1 VAVVEVAVD
10 AATADDV
17 VEVVGVGE
25 GEAPEDSEVS
35 LNEVEPGGFGR
46 GEDRASQLLLA
57 CH

>member
-46 GEDRASQLLLA
+46 GEDRADA
-57 CH
+57 EPA